1 MSQDEQLMKMRLEI
15 LGDVANRSK
24 DRIFML
30 KLDDAEIVALNTLY
44 PYDLTKTT
52 IDAENNKRLANWQT
66 RCAIELYNKMDST
79 NVQSYSEN
87 GLSVTYLTSLISSD
101 LLRELMPPKAGIP
114 K

>member
-1 MSQDEQLMKMRLEI
+1 MSQEEQLKKMRLEI
-15 LGDVANRSK
+15 LGDVANQSK
-24 DRIFML
+24 DEEFKS

-66 RCAIELYNKMDST
+66 RCAIELYNKIDST

-87 GLSVTYLTSLISSD
+87 GLSVTYLTGLISSE
-101 LLRELMPPKAGIP
+101 LLNELVPKAGIP

>member
-15 LGDVANRSK
+15 LGDVANQSK
-24 DRIFML
+24 DDVFKL
-30 KLDDAEIVALNTLY
+30 KLDDAEIVALNALF
-44 PYDLTKTT
+44 PYDSTKTT
-52 IDAENNKRLANWQT
+52 INAEKNKRLANWQT

-87 GLSVTYLTSLISSD
+87 GLSVTYLTGLISSD

>member
-1 MSQDEQLMKMRLEI
+1 MSQEEQLKKMRLEI
-15 LGDVANRSK
+15 LGDVANQSK
-24 DRIFML
+24 DEEFKL

-52 IDAENNKRLANWQT
+52 IDAKNNKRLANWQT
-66 RCAIELYNKMDST
+66 RCAIELYNKMENT

-87 GLSVTYLTSLISSD
+87 GLSVTYLTGLISSE
-101 LLRELMPPKAGIP
+101 LLNELVPKAGIP